1 MAIES
6 DNNRRSISELLKSA
20 DRSIKENNLDAA
32 LGFIERVFEIEQRNV
47 YARAYKERILALKDA
62 EAKDNAALAKKE
74 EPPRAKAVPPVEKEK
89 TEEKIEEKIPVSFA
103 QKPVVPSRAKS
114 SYTKVATLHIPH
126 SPAALEA
133 YRTLLTEIWSD
144 GNVSAEEQSQIDS
157 MKETFEITEK
167 DHAEIEGQVRIEAYL
182 AAIREAWKMG
192 VTSFVDIRKRF
203 KITDQ
208 EHLSVEQK
216 INQFLQSLKAKG
228 TVLLLDDD
236 NSFLSVLKD
245 VLTESGYTCFAVNSG
260 EDGLKALETVTPDIV
275 VCDIDFVKPKM
286 NGFTF
291 YERFRGIDRFVD
303 VPFIFMS
310 GLDQDI
316 VVRAGKQMGVDDY
329 ITKPFDAEL
338 LTATI
343 EGKLKRSREIKRVR
357 PTSRS

>member
-6 DNNRRSISELLKSA
+6 DSTRRAISELLKSA
-20 DRSIKENNLDAA
+20 DRSIKDRNLDAA
-32 LGFIERVFEIEQRNV
+32 LGFIDRVFEIEQRNV
-47 YARAYKERILALKDA
+47 YARAYRERILALKDA
-62 EAKDNAALAKKE
+62 EAKDKAAAEKKEALQPPKATPAVEKKKSEDKSPAAVPEKSTASIQSKPSHQKSAALHV
-74 EPPRAKAVPPVEKEK
+74 R
-89 TEEKIEEKIPVSFA
+89 
-103 QKPVVPSRAKS
+103 
-114 SYTKVATLHIPH
+114 H

-144 GNVSAEEQSQIDS
+144 GNVTAEEQSQIDS

-167 DHAEIEGQVRIEAYL
+167 DHTDIERQVRITAYL

-203 KITDQ
+203 KISDQ
-208 EHLSVEQK
+208 EHLGVEQK

-236 NSFLSVLKD
+236 HAFLSIIRD
-245 VLTESGYTCFAVNSG
+245 VLTEAGYTCVAVNSG
-260 EDGLKALETVTPDIV
+260 EDGLKTLETVVPDIV

-291 YERFRGIDRFVD
+291 YEKFRAIDRFVD

-316 VVRAGKQMGVDDY
+316 VVRAGKQMGADDY
-329 ITKPFDAEL
+329 LTKPFDAEML
-338 LTATI
+338 LATI
-343 EGKLKRSREIKRVR
+343 EGKLKRSREIKRMTQ
-357 PTSRS
+357 PSKN

>member
-6 DNNRRSISELLKSA
+6 DNNRRAISELLKSA

-62 EAKDNAALAKKE
+62 LAKDNAPAVKKE
-74 EPPRAKAVPPVEKEK
+74 APQPVKAAPPTEKKK
-89 TEEKIEEKIPVSFA
+89 TEEKI
-103 QKPVVPSRAKS
+103 PVVCSRKSRRRRFMSKPSYPKA
-114 SYTKVATLHIPH
+114 VTLHIPH

-157 MKETFEITEK
+157 MKETFAITEK
-167 DHAEIEGQVRIEAYL
+167 DHEEIERQVRIEAYL

-203 KITDQ
+203 KISDQ

-236 NSFLSVLKD
+236 Q
-245 VLTESGYTCFAVNSG
+245 
-260 EDGLKALETVTPDIV
+260 
-275 VCDIDFVKPKM
+275 FVSQRYQRCLDRSRIHMFRREFRRGGIEGARNRHP
-286 NGFTF
+286 GHRRVR
-291 YERFRGIDRFVD
+291 YRFRETEDERIYILRKI
-303 VPFIFMS
+303 PCAS
-310 GLDQDI
+310 TGLLMC
-316 VVRAGKQMGVDDY
+316 R
-329 ITKPFDAEL
+329 L
-338 LTATI
+338 
-343 EGKLKRSREIKRVR
+343 S
-357 PTSRS
+357 S

>member
-1 MAIES
+1 MVIES
-6 DNNRRSISELLKSA
+6 DSNRRAISELLKSA
-20 DRSIKENNLDAA
+20 DRSIKEGNLDAA

-62 EAKDNAALAKKE
+62 EIKVAAPPEPRKEAPIAKPAPLA
-74 EPPRAKAVPPVEKEK
+74 EKSK
-89 TEEKIEEKIPVSFA
+89 SEEKIPVPLPA
-103 QKPVVPSRAKS
+103 KPGEAVPPKS
-114 SYTKVATLHIPH
+114 VSSKSPALHIPH

-144 GNVSAEEQSQIDS
+144 GNVSTDEQSQIDS
-157 MKETFEITEK
+157 MKETFAISEK
-167 DHAEIEGQVRIEAYL
+167 DHVDIERQVRIDAYL

-192 VTSFVDIRKRF
+192 VTSFVDIRRRF

-208 EHLSVEQK
+208 EHLGVEQK

-236 NSFLSVLKD
+236 HSFLSVIKD
-245 VLTESGYTCFAVNSG
+245 VLIEAGYTCFAVNSG
-260 EDGLKALETVTPDIV
+260 EDGLKALETITPDIV

-291 YERFRGIDRFVD
+291 YEKFRGIDRFVD

-329 ITKPFDAEL
+329 LTKPFDAEL

-343 EGKLKRSREIKRVR
+343 EGKLKRSREIKRMR
-357 PTSRS
+357 QTFRN

>member
-1 MAIES
+1 MAIEPDS
-6 DNNRRSISELLKSA
+6 TRRAISELLKSA
-20 DRSIKENNLDAA
+20 DRSIKEGNLDAA

-62 EAKDNAALAKKE
+62 QEKDKATAQKKDAPQPPKASPTVERKKIQE
-74 EPPRAKAVPPVEKEK
+74 EKPSVVVPEK
-89 TEEKIEEKIPVSFA
+89 TVSPFPSKSLP
-103 QKPVVPSRAKS
+103 QKPV
-114 SYTKVATLHIPH
+114 TLHIHH

-157 MKETFEITEK
+157 MKDTFEITEK
-167 DHAEIEGQVRIEAYL
+167 DHVDIERQVRIEAYL

-192 VTSFVDIRKRF
+192 VTSFVDIRKQFR
-203 KITDQ
+203 ISDQ

-236 NSFLSVLKD
+236 HSFLSIIKD
-245 VLTESGYTCFAVNSG
+245 VLTEAGYTCFAVNSG
-260 EDGLKALETVTPDIV
+260 EDGLKALESVIPDIV

-291 YERFRGIDRFVD
+291 YEKFRAIDRFVD

-329 ITKPFDAEL
+329 LTKPFDAEML
-338 LTATI
+338 VATI
-343 EGKLKRSREIKRVR
+343 EGKLKRSREIKRV
-357 PTSRS
+357 TQVSKN

>member
-1 MAIES
+1 MTIES
-6 DNNRRSISELLKSA
+6 DNTRRAISELLKSA
-20 DRSIKENNLDAA
+20 DRSIKESNLDAA

-62 EAKDNAALAKKE
+62 EVKDNAPAVKKE
-74 EPPRAKAVPPVEKEK
+74 TPQPVKTVPLVEKK
-89 TEEKIEEKIPVSFA
+89 KIEEKIPVSLPE
-103 QKPVVPSRAKS
+103 KPAAPSHAKP
-114 SYTKVATLHIPH
+114 SYPKTVTLHIPH

-133 YRTLLTEIWSD
+133 YRTLLTEIWAD
-144 GNVSAEEQSQIDS
+144 GNVSVEEQSQIDS

-167 DHAEIEGQVRIEAYL
+167 DHADIERQVRIEAYL

-203 KITDQ
+203 KISDQ

-236 NSFLSVLKD
+236 NSFLSVIKD
-245 VLTESGYTCFAVNSG
+245 VLSEAGYTCFAVSSG

-291 YERFRGIDRFVD
+291 YEKFRAIDRFVD

-329 ITKPFDAEL
+329 LTKPFDAEL
-338 LTATI
+338 LIATI

-357 PTSRS
+357 QTPRN

>member
-1 MAIES
+1 MAGETDS
-6 DNNRRSISELLKSA
+6 TRRAISELLKSA
-20 DRSIKENNLDAA
+20 DRAIKENNLDGA
-32 LGFIERVFEIEQRNV
+32 LNFIEKVFEIEQRNV
-47 YARAYKERILALKDA
+47 YARAYKERILALKEA
-62 EAKDNAALAKKE
+62 EAKEKATAEKKAQS
-74 EPPRAKAVPPVEKEK
+74 PAQPKAPPVAEKK
-89 TEEKIEEKIPVSFA
+89 KSEEKIPPPLEKNDAPPVP
-103 QKPVVPSRAKS
+103 KPRNEKS
-114 SYTKVATLHIPH
+114 TTLHIPH

-144 GNVSAEEQSQIDS
+144 GNVSADEQSQIDS
-157 MKETFEITEK
+157 MKETFAITDKENV
-167 DHAEIEGQVRIEAYL
+167 DIERQVRIEAYL
-182 AAIREAWKMG
+182 SAIREAWKLG

-203 KITDQ
+203 KISDQ

-236 NSFLSVLKD
+236 NSFLSIIKD
-245 VLTESGYTCFAVNSG
+245 VLGESGFNCVAVNSG
-260 EDGLKALETVTPDIV
+260 EDGLKALETLTPDIV

-291 YERFRGIDRFVD
+291 YEKFRAIDRFMD

-329 ITKPFDAEL
+329 LTKPFDAEML
-338 LTATI
+338 IATL
-343 EGKLKRSREIKRVR
+343 EGKLKRSRELKRVTHI
-357 PTSRS
+357 PKI